1 MKQKQKMEIKKKIFQ
16 KNKVFIHE
24 KSIITVAYLDSIMS
38 NIYIIIINLPS
49 VMDFTKNG
57 GINTLGVV

>member
-1 MKQKQKMEIKKKIFQ
+1 MKRKQKMEIKRKIFQ
-16 KNKVFIHE
+16 KNKVFVHE
-24 KSIITVAYLDSIMS
+24 GSIITVAYLDSIMS
-38 NIYIIIINLPS
+38 NIYIIIIKLPP